1 MRLGVTGW
9 PLRPSIATLGV
20 VAMILGGCSD
30 RTHLPTAPDPSVD
43 VISQTPPDPR
53 DHEDYEPKPIPG
65 PAKKGPKL
73 CETVY
78 PFRSATFRNSLIID
92 NQWAPLIPGTQ
103 YTLTGVAD
111 RGLGFLPHQVVFTVS
126 DVVKV
131 IDGVPCVI
139 LWDRDFQNNVLAEE
153 ELAFFAQDDQGT
165 IWSMGEYPEEFDIV
179 SGEFQGAP
187 NTWLAGINGTE
198 PGNWMLGDL
207 RLGKGYYSQGFS
219 APIEFLDCASVL
231 WTRVNTCVPVGCF
244 SDVLVIDEYG
254 PYDPFGGHQR
264 KYYAKGIGNVRIG
277 AINDPEG
284 ETLVMTARRMLSPA
298 ELAQVRQEVL
308 RLDQRGFMFN
318 EVYAQ
323 SNPAY

>member
-1 MRLGVTGW
+1 LDPGSVDGVT
-9 PLRPSIATLGV
+9 A
-20 VAMILGGCSD
+20 A
-30 RTHLPTAPDPSVD
+30 
-43 VISQTPPDPR
+43 PPDPR
-53 DHEDYEPKPIPG
+53 QDEDYEPKPIPG
-65 PAKKGPKL
+65 PARKGPEL
-73 CETVY
+73 CDTVY
-78 PFRSATFRNSLIID
+78 PFRNARFTNPLRID
-92 NQWAPLIPGTQ
+92 NEWAPLIPGTQ

-165 IWSMGEYPEEFDIV
+165 IWSMGEYPEEFDLA

-187 NTWLAGINGTE
+187 NTWIAGIDGTQA
-198 PGNWMLGDL
+198 GNWMLGDV

-219 APIEFLDCASVL
+219 APVEFLDCATVM
-231 WTRVNTCVPVGCF
+231 WTRVKTCVPVGCYD
-244 SDVLVIDEYG
+244 DVMVIDEYG
-254 PYDPFGGHQR
+254 PYDPAGGHQR

-284 ETLVMTARRMLSPA
+284 ETLVMSARRTLSPTEMA
-298 ELAQVRQEVL
+298 DVRANVL

-318 EVYAQ
+318 EVY
-323 SNPAY
+323 SRTNPAY